1 MSPSPAQPA
10 DSEARFHL
18 FQTYIPAF
26 PYRRRLCGTIQVASF
41 HPHYRFAGTEPNAP
55 ENYTNRSPYP
65 MLHLLRETSI
75 SQAADAS
82 DEVLE
87 IPRRNIE
94 TMRNLGQQHILKRL
108 ETLDAEQ

>member
-1 MSPSPAQPA
+1 
-10 DSEARFHL
+10 
-18 FQTYIPAF
+18 
-26 PYRRRLCGTIQVASF
+26 
-41 HPHYRFAGTEPNAP
+41 
-55 ENYTNRSPYP
+55 

-82 DEVLE
+82 DELLM